1 MYARALTATILAATA
16 SQAHAQR
23 LDAALRDTL
32 VSDPE
37 IAGAEAGVRGA
48 EANVD
53 IVRSTRSPVVAV
65 DARAGYRVDDTLI
78 GPRRR
83 DALGVGLSLDIPLYT
98 GGEFTWRVRSARA
111 ALTAE
116 QAQRDLTVN
125 MRLATTAERY
135 ANLYRDGQIEAAR
148 ETQVANVATLLT
160 ATRARERAGASTA
173 TDSHQAVA
181 RLELSRARLAQARA
195 ALTRSQEDLREVSGS
210 YVTAAEPAEPPA
222 LPAAMIDDLPAQLP
236 DFPAMKLAQ
245 ARIDVA
251 RADIRVARSGR
262 SPRLYLS
269 GQSSAANDL
278 ITQTSVPARFLNSV
292 QFGLRLSV
300 PLFQGGIVGA
310 RVRQAEQQLAVR
322 QDEKLATE
330 RELVSAIR
338 GQFAQ
343 LEAVNATLPAL
354 VTALDASKAALVG
367 VKTEIL
373 VGARSELDVLNAQE
387 EVTQTEIQ
395 LAQVRQQRLA
405 LAYSILGMI
414 GRLAPAE
421 PARASRTVQAVRV
434 PTVAAPV
441 YAGMMQIR
449 TADGKD
455 WSLTPGRRIA

>member
-53 IVRSTRSPVVAV
+53 IVRSARSPVVAV

-292 QFGLRLSV
+292 